1 MYFWCNACSGA
12 IMVVLNNL
20 LMRFKSD
27 LKLKTTDDNW
37 TKRCADLH
45 LGRGKSPR
53 PDTLK
58 QTEQSQTPCGRGGHE
73 PNLGGRRRQFPA
85 LAKI

>member
-37 TKRCADLH
+37 TKRCGELH

-58 QTEQSQTPCGRGGHE
+58 QTEQSQTKIILRTGR
-73 PNLGGRRRQFPA
+73 P
-85 LAKI
+85 